1 MGASSRSTPRS
12 FYLIAAG
19 LVAVGCVQVGYLVWA
34 RNDPGAACN
43 DFNAAGIGDPYVSA
57 QHRHDRLATAYGEV
71 NRAPAAKGSAA
82 AELKAALRIV
92 IAQERLQ
99 HYDAAIVVGTRPDT
113 IVEVCKNLGQ
123 PP

>member
-1 MGASSRSTPRS
+1 M
-12 FYLIAAG
+12 IAVA

-34 RNDPGAACN
+34 RNHPRAAC
-43 DFNAAGIGDPYVSA
+43 DQFNAAGVGDPYVSP
-57 QHRHDRLATAYGEV
+57 QERHDHLAAAYADV
-71 NRAPAAKGSAA
+71 DRVPAPAGSSTAV
-82 AELKAALRIV
+82 LKSAIRKV

-99 HYDAAIVVGTRPDT
+99 HYDAAIVVGTVPDR